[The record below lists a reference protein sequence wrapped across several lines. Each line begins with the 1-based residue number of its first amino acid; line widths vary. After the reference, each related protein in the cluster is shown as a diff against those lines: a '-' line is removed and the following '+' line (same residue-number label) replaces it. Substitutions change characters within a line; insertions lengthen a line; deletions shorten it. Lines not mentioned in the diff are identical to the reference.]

1 MKTYENNQENIF
13 EPGGRGDSRGNEADS
28 LQLGESRQD
37 SQDQKRQ
44 DEQLPD
50 LYGRGHKET
59 QKNNRERIGGNVSL
73 LDKKE
78 TQKIVK
84 VALYARVSTEEQ
96 KENFSLA
103 AQIELLRKHA
113 ADNGYE
119 IFDEYVDGGYSGTS
133 FERPR
138 FQKLM
143 DDAKQNRF
151 SLILVYKIDRFFR
164 SNKDLLNVVYDLEGM
179 GVNIRSITEPFDTTN
194 YLGKFILSLFGSI
207 AELERNTF
215 LERSKSGKLR
225 RAREGYYSGSSP
237 AKFGYNYIKETRK
250 LEINEKEA
258 GAVRKIYEVY
268 TQPDSS
274 LIKTTRALRKLDY
287 RAKEGSLMRED
298 VVHDVLRDPIYT
310 GRWYANRHGKNGT
323 LKPRE
328 EWIEVK
334 VPQIVSEEIFER
346 TQELLEARKNYSE
359 RNAKYPYL
367 LQGMVKCGDCGNT
380 ITGTSD
386 KQFQVRNGKSYGPY
400 FKLYYRCTH
409 FAKNKY
415 GKHVNCQLKYVQAQ
429 KLESVVWRKIE
440 EILENPGLIEKAVRQ
455 EKEIKTKSE
464 GTLKQ
469 DIKRIDLQLQGLIK
483 EEQRILEAYR
493 QNIISLGQLKQQV
506 EGITK
511 SKEAL
516 EKTKREIREL
526 LQQDSKIEISSA
538 VDYVKKL
545 KEGIGKFTYETKKR
559 ILHLFD
565 TIITLNI
572 NGIVDI
578 LIHIPKDISAAFQPA
593 FSGSSPDILSHFDPP
608 RPISW
613 RGNTGKC
620 LQLHFET
627 TLPNEKRLVKTGVGP
642 RNYTTIYVG
651 LTPELARKLG
661 NLAKKEG
668 KTESEVLRKIL
679 DAYFQ
684 YIKRKGLFYEPLRK
698 TPSVG
703 LRVLPRT
710 IRKEQD
716 ARLRELCEK
725 TGRKISELVREAVK
739 IFSG

>member
-1 MKTYENNQENIF
+1 MKTYENNQKEIF
-13 EPGGRGDSRGNEADS
+13 KPGSRGDSRDNEADS

-37 SQDQKRQ
+37 SQNQKRQ

-50 LYGRGHKET
+50 LYRSGHKET
-59 QKNNRERIGGNVSL
+59 QKTDRKALVNGKTGING
-73 LDKKE
+73 KE
-78 TQKIVK
+78 TTKIVK
-84 VALYARVSTEEQ
+84 AALYARVSTEEQ

-119 IFDEYVDGGYSGTS
+119 IFDEYIDGGYSGTS
-133 FERPR
+133 YERPR

-143 DDAKQNRF
+143 EDAKQGRIN
-151 SLILVYKIDRFFR
+151 LILVYKVDRFFR
-164 SNKDLLNVVYDLEGM
+164 SNKDLLNVVYELEGM

-215 LERSKSGKLR
+215 LERSKIGKMR

-237 AKFGYNYIKETRK
+237 AKFGYNYIKETKK

-258 GAVRKIYEVY
+258 EAVRKIYEVY
-268 TQPDSS
+268 RQPDSS

-323 LKPRE
+323 LKPRD

-346 TQELLEARKNYSE
+346 SQELLEARKNYSE

-380 ITGTSD
+380 IAGTAD
-386 KQFQVRNGKSYGPY
+386 KQFQIRDGKSYGPY

-415 GKHVNCQLKYVQAQ
+415 NKLVNCRLKYVQTQ
-429 KLESVVWRKIE
+429 KLESAVWQKIE

-469 DIKRIDLQLQGLIK
+469 DIERIELQLQGLIK

-493 QNIISLGQLKQQV
+493 QNIISLEQLRQQV
-506 EGITK
+506 ESITK
-511 SKEAL
+511 SKEVL
-516 EKTKREIREL
+516 EKTKQEIGEL
-526 LQQDSKIEISSA
+526 LQQDNKQAEISSA

-559 ILHLFD
+559 ILHLFN
-565 TIITLNI
+565 TMITVNV
-572 NGIVDI
+572 NGIIDI
-578 LIHIPKDISAAFQPA
+578 LIHLPQDISAAFQPA
-593 FSGSSPDILSHFDPP
+593 LSGSGPDILSHFDPP
-608 RPISW
+608 RPIFW
-613 RGNTGKC
+613 
-620 LQLHFET
+620 
-627 TLPNEKRLVKTGVGP
+627 
-642 RNYTTIYVG
+642 
-651 LTPELARKLG
+651 
-661 NLAKKEG
+661 
-668 KTESEVLRKIL
+668 
-679 DAYFQ
+679 
-684 YIKRKGLFYEPLRK
+684 
-698 TPSVG
+698 
-703 LRVLPRT
+703 
-710 IRKEQD
+710 
-716 ARLRELCEK
+716 
-725 TGRKISELVREAVK
+725 
-739 IFSG
+739 

>member
-1 MKTYENNQENIF
+1 MNGKIEIN
-13 EPGGRGDSRGNEADS
+13 G
-28 LQLGESRQD
+28 
-37 SQDQKRQ
+37 
-44 DEQLPD
+44 
-50 LYGRGHKET
+50 KET
-59 QKNNRERIGGNVSL
+59 A
-73 LDKKE
+73 
-78 TQKIVK
+78 KIVK
-84 VALYARVSTEEQ
+84 AALYARVSTEEQ

-133 FERPR
+133 YERPR
-138 FQKLM
+138 FQRLM
-143 DDAKQNRF
+143 DDAKQGRIN
-151 SLILVYKIDRFFR
+151 LILVYKVDRFFR
-164 SNKDLLNVVYDLEGM
+164 SNKDLLNVVYELEGM

-215 LERSKSGKLR
+215 LERSKIGKMR

-237 AKFGYNYIKETRK
+237 AKFGYNYIKETKK

-258 GAVRKIYEVY
+258 EAVRKIYEVY
-268 TQPDSS
+268 RQPDSS

-346 TQELLEARKNYSE
+346 SQELLEARKNYSE

-380 ITGTSD
+380 IAGTAD
-386 KQFQVRNGKSYGPY
+386 KQFQIRDGKSYGPY

-415 GKHVNCQLKYVQAQ
+415 NKLVNCRLKYVQTQ
-429 KLESVVWRKIE
+429 KLESAVWQKIE

-469 DIKRIDLQLQGLIK
+469 DIERIDLQQQGLIK

-493 QNIISLGQLKQQV
+493 HNIISLEQLKQQV

-511 SKEAL
+511 SKEVL
-516 EKTKREIREL
+516 EKTKQEIGEL
-526 LQQDSKIEISSA
+526 LQQDNKQSEISSA
-538 VDYVKKL
+538 IDYVKKL

-559 ILHLFD
+559 ILHLFN
-565 TIITLNI
+565 TMITVNV
-572 NGIVDI
+572 NGIIDI
-578 LIHIPKDISAAFQPA
+578 LIHLPKDISAAFQPA
-593 FSGSSPDILSHFDPP
+593 LSGSGPDILSHFDPP

-613 RGNTGKC
+613 
-620 LQLHFET
+620 
-627 TLPNEKRLVKTGVGP
+627 
-642 RNYTTIYVG
+642 
-651 LTPELARKLG
+651 
-661 NLAKKEG
+661 
-668 KTESEVLRKIL
+668 
-679 DAYFQ
+679 
-684 YIKRKGLFYEPLRK
+684 
-698 TPSVG
+698 
-703 LRVLPRT
+703 
-710 IRKEQD
+710 
-716 ARLRELCEK
+716 
-725 TGRKISELVREAVK
+725 
-739 IFSG
+739 